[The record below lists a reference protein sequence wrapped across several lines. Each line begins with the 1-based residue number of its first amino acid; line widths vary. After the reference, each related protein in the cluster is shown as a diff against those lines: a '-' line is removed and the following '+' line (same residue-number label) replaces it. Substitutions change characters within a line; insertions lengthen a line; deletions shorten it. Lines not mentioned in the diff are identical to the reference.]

1 MFSSMKS
8 QVCTHRSLCLF
19 CYLLLQ
25 TVCDSRELEVYL
37 GPASMAM
44 RQEWSTP
51 NSPTSTIEITQADVL
66 KQHLTGLDLKF
77 KKQGV
82 TI

>member
-1 MFSSMKS
+1 MFSSIKS
-8 QVCTHRSLCLF
+8 QICTHRLLCLF

-25 TVCDSRELEVYL
+25 TVCDSRELEIYL

-51 NSPTSTIEITQADVL
+51 NSPSSTIEITQA
-66 KQHLTGLDLKF
+66 
-77 KKQGV
+77 V
-82 TI
+82 TF